1 MTLSQRASRPFGRR
15 AMIGSS
21 SLWMALLCMTFMDSV
36 VGLSFLLNSAAV
48 PSRLGTTIQQPTK
61 NDRHL
66 LIIGLGRVGR
76 DCATLAKDQFASIH
90 GTVRSMA
97 TTATTTAV
105 PVPSSPS
112 VPTQAIDSSR
122 RDGDGSR
129 VQEIE
134 FTVDTIRPYLDQCTH
149 ILITVQPNAV
159 DSKLQAVFDLV
170 QELLPSRIWMGL
182 ISTTGVYGNH
192 DGAWVAEDSP
202 LLCAENTTASEYRN
216 YEEDWKQRM
225 TNVSVVTNDDTAV
238 RLTVG
243 ERALPHRRLC
253 IFRCGG
259 IYDASRSALHTV
271 YKNGLPEIAETN
283 QKTSDLTNR
292 IHSTDIARAVLASML
307 QQHDHNEDSSS
318 SSPEEGGGGG
328 NYNFFH
334 RVYNVVDSLPE
345 SRAVV
350 MEYAAHLLS
359 SLGVSVARTASRTP
373 TRSGDAVENDA
384 SSRPPSNRS
393 RRRGVDRKVVS
404 NQRML
409 KELFPSVTTPT
420 GSNQQDLGGEGAGLL
435 FPTYK
440 EGLTAILHDPTT
452 PWQKDL

>member
-1 MTLSQRASRPFGRR
+1 
-15 AMIGSS
+15 MIGS
-21 SLWMALLCMTFMDSV
+21 SLWMAFLCMTYMDSV
-36 VGLSFLLNSAAV
+36 GGLSFLLNLAAV
-48 PSRLGTTIQQPTK
+48 PSRLGMTSQQPPK

-76 DCATLAKDQFASIH
+76 DCATLAKEKFASIH
-90 GTVRSMA
+90 GTVRSKA
-97 TTATTTAV
+97 TTTTTTTAV
-105 PVPSSPS
+105 PIPSSSS
-112 VPTQAIDSSR
+112 VPTQASDNSSSS
-122 RDGDGSR
+122 DGGDGCR

-134 FTVDTIRPYLDQCTH
+134 FHLDTIRPCLDQCTH
-149 ILITVQPNAV
+149 ILITVQPNGE
-159 DSKLQAVFDLV
+159 DSKLQAVFDQL
-170 QELLPSRIWMGL
+170 QKFLPSRIWMGL

-192 DGAWVAEDSP
+192 DGAWVTEDSP

-225 TNVSVVTNDDTAV
+225 INGSVVMDDNTAV
-238 RLTVG
+238 TVG
-243 ERALPHRRLC
+243 ERVLPHRRLC

-259 IYDASRSALHTV
+259 IYDSSRSALHTV
-271 YKNGLPEIAETN
+271 YKNGLPESAETN

-318 SSPEEGGGGG
+318 SSPEEGGEEG
-328 NYNFFH
+328 NYYFFH

-359 SLGVSVARTASRTP
+359 SVGVPVARTASCTP
-373 TRSGDAVENDA
+373 TRSGDTVENDA
-384 SSRPPSNRS
+384 SSGPPSNRS

-409 KELFPSVTTPT
+409 QELFPSVATPT
-420 GSNQQDLGGEGAGLL
+420 GRNQQDFGGEGSGLL

-440 EGLTAILHDPTT
+440 EGLAAILHDPTT
-452 PWQKDL
+452 PWQIDL